1 MLRELA
7 IRNFAIID
15 EMTVAFRKGLTVISG
30 ETGAGKSIIIGAVN
44 LLLGERAHADM
55 IRSNEDAAI
64 VEASFAVGEMETLK
78 DKLRQAGCEEGDELV
93 VRRIVSRS
101 GRNRVYINGNLAT
114 LAMLAEIG
122 ESLVNVCGQHEHQMI
137 LNAENHIDILDEYG
151 GLLPLRR
158 EYAELYEVVRSY
170 QARIDELRKL
180 EKRRAEREDYLRFAL
195 GEIEQASLRNGEEA
209 SLIQER
215 QVLDNSQKLID
226 YAERAE
232 DTLYGRAG
240 SVLDEL
246 RSALSV
252 IREIRKINGALKL
265 SEQELDDVYY
275 RIEDWA
281 LSLREYAKKLVFDPD
296 RVEAVRERLELIGRL
311 KRKYGGSSEGIFTR
325 QAEMAE
331 ELRGLL
337 SIADEIEEAERV
349 IAAKGSELL
358 TKARMLSERRRKAS
372 LYLEEAVEGE
382 IGRLRMEAARF
393 EVLFSRLPGDEG
405 GKPSFD
411 AKGIDSLEFYLST
424 NPGEDMKPLNR
435 IASGGE
441 LSRIILSLKKVL
453 ARAGSVGTIIF
464 DEVDSGIGGAT
475 AQTVG
480 QVLKDVAA
488 HHQVLCI
495 THLPQIAC
503 FADHHYRVVKV
514 LTEQRA
520 TTSIEVLADGDRI
533 EEIARMLGGID
544 LTEKTREHA
553 REMLLSSQGHAFA
566 IGKGVK
572 DAAKGPSR

>member
-15 EMTVAFRKGLTVISG
+15 EMKVSFRKGLTVMSG

-44 LLLGERAHADM
+44 LLLGERAHVDM
-55 IRSNEDAAI
+55 IRSNEDAAV
-64 VEASFAVGEMETLK
+64 VEASFAVGEMGTLK
-78 DKLRQAGCEEGDELV
+78 DKLKQSGCDQGDELV

-122 ESLVNVCGQHEHQMI
+122 ESLVNVCGQHEHQKIM
-137 LNAENHIDILDEYG
+137 NVEHHIDILDEYS
-151 GLLPLRR
+151 GLLPLRQ
-158 EYAELYEVVRSY
+158 EYVELYEVVQSGR
-170 QARIDELRKL
+170 ARIDALKKL
-180 EKRRAEREDYLRFAL
+180 EKGRMEREDYLRFVL
-195 GEIEQASLRNGEEA
+195 GEIERACLRLGEEA
-209 SLIQER
+209 LLIQER
-215 QVLDNSQKLID
+215 QVLENSRKLLD
-226 YAERAE
+226 CAERVNE
-232 DTLYGRAG
+232 TLYGKTG
-240 SVLDEL
+240 SVLEAL
-246 RSALSV
+246 RSAINL
-252 IREIRKINGALKL
+252 IREISNIDGTLKL

-281 LSLREYAKKLVFDPD
+281 LTLREYAKRMVFDPG
-296 RVEAVRERLELIGRL
+296 RIEALRERLDLIGRL
-311 KRKYGGSSEGIFTR
+311 KRKYGDDIEAILKR

-337 SIADEIEEAERV
+337 TINDEIAEAEKALTV
-349 IAAKGSELL
+349 KETELL
-358 TKARMLSERRRKAS
+358 IKALTLSERRQKAS
-372 LYLEEAVEGE
+372 GRLKKAIEEEV
-382 IGRLRMEAARF
+382 GRLRMEAARF
-393 EVLFSRLPGDEG
+393 EVLFSKIPGGEG
-405 GKPSFD
+405 ERPSFD
-411 AKGIDSLEFYLST
+411 VKGIDNLEFYLST

-475 AQTVG
+475 AHTVG
-480 QVLKDVAA
+480 RVLKDVAA

-503 FADHHYRVVKV
+503 FADQHYRVAK
-514 LTEQRA
+514 LLSAQRA
-520 TTSIEVLADGDRI
+520 TTFIEVLSERDRI

-553 REMLLSSQGHAFA
+553 REMLLASQGRG
-566 IGKGVK
+566 ITTGNG
-572 DAAKGPSR
+572 G